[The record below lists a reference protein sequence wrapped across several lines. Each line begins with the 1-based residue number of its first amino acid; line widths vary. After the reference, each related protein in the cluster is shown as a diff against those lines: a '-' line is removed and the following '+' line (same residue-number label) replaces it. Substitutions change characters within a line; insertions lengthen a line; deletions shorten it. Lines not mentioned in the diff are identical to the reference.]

1 MKPRAWAIAAS
12 IFGLA
17 TLGVFVGFN
26 FLPDVAAVYAP
37 GEAATYVS
45 AFQRSTTLA
54 DLAQVFGDPAD
65 PAIIA
70 AMDQLNT
77 LDLYAFIPAYALF
90 LIAAAFMLGGNTTLK
105 WLAVIAALI
114 GAGGDVVETYQ
125 QLQLTADYQNAA
137 SHLPLIAPMH
147 WVKYAGIGLNGVLVS
162 ALCFTAERRR
172 WILGVVGLLTLPIV
186 AASYVG
192 LVEPRAFTGAVALYW
207 TTLLVVSIIAVVRA
221 KGARA

>member
-1 MKPRAWAIAAS
+1 MTQRAWAIAAS
-12 IFGLA
+12 VFGLA
-17 TLGVFVGFN
+17 TLGVFVAFN

-37 GEAATYVS
+37 GEAATFVS

-54 DLAQVFGDPAD
+54 DLAQVFGDPAN
-65 PAIIA
+65 PAILA

-90 LIAAAFMLGGNTTLK
+90 LIAAPFMLGGNAILK
-105 WLAVIAALI
+105 WLALIAALI

-137 SHLPLIAPMH
+137 THLPLIAPMH
-147 WVKYAGIGLNGVLVS
+147 WLKYLGIGLNGICVA
-162 ALCFTAERRR
+162 ALCFTGANKR
-172 WILGVVGLLTLPIV
+172 WILGIVGLLTLPIV
-186 AASYVG
+186 AASYAG

-207 TTLLVVSIIAVVRA
+207 TTLLIVSIIAAVRA
-221 KGARA
+221 KGAPA

>member
-1 MKPRAWAIAAS
+1 
-12 IFGLA
+12 
-17 TLGVFVGFN
+17 
-26 FLPDVAAVYAP
+26 
-37 GEAATYVS
+37 
-45 AFQRSTTLA
+45 
-54 DLAQVFGDPAD
+54 
-65 PAIIA
+65 
-70 AMDQLNT
+70 
-77 LDLYAFIPAYALF
+77 
-90 LIAAAFMLGGNTTLK
+90 
-105 WLAVIAALI
+105 I

-137 SHLPLIAPMH
+137 SHLPLIATMH

>member
-1 MKPRAWAIAAS
+1 MTSRASAIAALV
-12 IFGLA
+12 FGLA
-17 TLGVFVGFN
+17 TLGVFVAFN

-77 LDLYAFIPAYALF
+77 LDLYAFIPVYALF
-90 LIAAAFMLGGNTTLK
+90 LVAAAFMLGGNAILK
-105 WLAVIAALI
+105 WLAVLAALV
-114 GAGGDVVETYQ
+114 GAGGDAVETYQ
-125 QLQLTADYQNAA
+125 QLQLTADYQNATT
-137 SHLPLIAPMH
+137 HLPLIAPMH

-162 ALCFTAERRR
+162 ALCFTAERKR
-172 WILGVVGLLTLPIV
+172 WVLGIVGFITLPIV
-186 AASYVG
+186 AASYIG
-192 LVEPRAFTGAVALYW
+192 LVEPRAFAGAVALYW
-207 TTLLVVSIIAVVRA
+207 TALLVVSIIAAVRA
-221 KGARA
+221 KDALA

>member
-1 MKPRAWAIAAS
+1 MTSRAWAIAAS
-12 IFGLA
+12 VFGLA
-17 TLGVFVGFN
+17 TLGVFVAFN
-26 FLPDVAAVYAP
+26 FLPDVAPVYAP

-77 LDLYAFIPAYALF
+77 LDLYAFIPVYALF
-90 LIAAAFMLGGNTTLK
+90 LIATAFMLGGNAILK
-105 WLAVIAALI
+105 WLAVLAVLV

-125 QLQLTADYQNAA
+125 QLQLTADYQNATT
-137 SHLPLIAPMH
+137 HLPLIAPMH

-162 ALCFTAERRR
+162 ALCLTAERKR
-172 WILGVVGLLTLPIV
+172 WVLGIVGLMTLPIV
-186 AASYVG
+186 AASYGG

-207 TTLLVVSIIAVVRA
+207 TALLVVSIIAAVRA
-221 KGARA
+221 KDAPA

>member
-1 MKPRAWAIAAS
+1 MTSRASAIAALV
-12 IFGLA
+12 FGLA
-17 TLGVFVGFN
+17 TLGVFVAFN

-77 LDLYAFIPAYALF
+77 LDLYAFIPVYALF
-90 LIAAAFMLGGNTTLK
+90 LVAAAFMLGGNAILK
-105 WLAVIAALI
+105 WLAVLAALV
-114 GAGGDVVETYQ
+114 GAGGDAVETYQ
-125 QLQLTADYQNAA
+125 QLQLTADYQNATT
-137 SHLPLIAPMH
+137 HLPLIAPMH

-162 ALCFTAERRR
+162 ALCFTAERKR
-172 WILGVVGLLTLPIV
+172 WVLGIVGLMTLPIV
-186 AASYVG
+186 AASYIG
-192 LVEPRAFTGAVALYW
+192 LVEPRAFAGAVALYW
-207 TTLLVVSIIAVVRA
+207 TALLVVSIIAAVRA
-221 KGARA
+221 KDALA

>member
-1 MKPRAWAIAAS
+1 MTQRAWAIAAS
-12 IFGLA
+12 VFGLA
-17 TLGVFVGFN
+17 TLGVFVAFN
-26 FLPDVAAVYAP
+26 FLPDVAAVFAP
-37 GEAATYVS
+37 SEAATFVS

-90 LIAAAFMLGGNTTLK
+90 LISAAFMLGGNPVLK
-105 WLAVIAALI
+105 WLAVLAAIL

-137 SHLPLIAPMH
+137 AHLPLIAPMH
-147 WVKYAGIGLNGVLVS
+147 WLKYLGIGLNGVVVA
-162 ALCFTAERRR
+162 ALCFTGASKR
-172 WILGVVGLLTLPIV
+172 WILGVVSLLTLPLV
-186 AASYVG
+186 AASYAG
-192 LVEPRAFTGAVALYW
+192 LIEPRMFTGAVALYW
-207 TTLLVVSIIAVVRA
+207 TTLLVVSMMRA
-221 KGARA
+221 LRA

>member
-1 MKPRAWAIAAS
+1 
-12 IFGLA
+12 LA

-45 AFQRSTTLA
+45 DFQRSTTLA
-54 DLAQVFGDPAD
+54 DLALVFGDPAD

-90 LIAAAFMLGGNTTLK
+90 LIAAALMLGGNAILK

-125 QLQLTADYQNAA
+125 QLQLTGDYQNAA
-137 SHLPLIAPMH
+137 THLPLIAPMH
-147 WVKYAGIGLNGVLVS
+147 WVKYAGIGLNGVFVA
-162 ALCFTAERRR
+162 ALCFTGANKR
-172 WILGVVGLLTLPIV
+172 WILGIIALLTLPIV
-186 AASYVG
+186 GAAYAG

-207 TTLLVVSIIAVVRA
+207 TALLVVSIIAAVRA
-221 KGARA
+221 KDAQA